1 MDTKAIR
8 TSLALV
14 TIVIIFVLAENE
26 VLIALTSAI
35 LLGLMVDGFISMS
48 KEVKAIMEADKN
60 DIRKGVFKW
69 LTESLLKNWMI

>member
-1 MDTKAIR
+1 MDRKAMT

-14 TIVIIFVLAENE
+14 TIVIIFVLVENE

-48 KEVKAIMEADKN
+48 KEVKAIMERGDLN
-60 DIRKGVFKW
+60 D
-69 LTESLLKNWMI
+69 

>member
-1 MDTKAIR
+1 MDTKAMT

-14 TIVIIFVLAENE
+14 TIAIIFVLAENE

-48 KEVKAIMEADKN
+48 KEVKAIMDADKD
-60 DIRKGVFKW
+60 DIRKRGF
-69 LTESLLKNWMI
+69 

>member
-1 MDTKAIR
+1 MDTKAMT

-35 LLGLMVDGFISMS
+35 LLGLMVDGCISMH
-48 KEVKAIMEADKN
+48 KEVKAIMDTDKE
-60 DIRKGVFKW
+60 DIRKGIFK
-69 LTESLLKNWMI
+69 

>member
-1 MDTKAIR
+1 MDTKAMT

-26 VLIALTSAI
+26 ILIALTSAI

-48 KEVKAIMEADKN
+48 KEVKAIMDTEK
-60 DIRKGVFKW
+60 KGDF
-69 LTESLLKNWMI
+69 

>member
-1 MDTKAIR
+1 MDTKAMT

-35 LLGLMVDGFISMS
+35 LLGLMVDGFISMN
-48 KEVKAIMEADKN
+48 KEVKVILERGDLN
-60 DIRKGVFKW
+60 D
-69 LTESLLKNWMI
+69 

>member
-1 MDTKAIR
+1 MDTKAMT

-35 LLGLMVDGFISMS
+35 LLGLMVDGFISMN
-48 KEVKAIMEADKN
+48 KEVRAIMDADKE
-60 DIRKGVFKW
+60 DIRKGIFK
-69 LTESLLKNWMI
+69 

>member
-1 MDTKAIR
+1 MDTKAI
-8 TSLALV
+8 TISLALV

-48 KEVKAIMEADKN
+48 KEVKAIMERGDLN
-60 DIRKGVFKW
+60 D
-69 LTESLLKNWMI
+69 

>member
-1 MDTKAIR
+1 MT

-35 LLGLMVDGFISMS
+35 LLGLMVDGFISMN
-48 KEVKAIMEADKN
+48 KEVKVILERGDLN
-60 DIRKGVFKW
+60 D
-69 LTESLLKNWMI
+69 

>member
-1 MDTKAIR
+1 MDTKARR

-35 LLGLMVDGFISMS
+35 LLGLMVDGITSMY
-48 KEVKAIMEADKN
+48 KEV
-60 DIRKGVFKW
+60 IRKGIFK
-69 LTESLLKNWMI
+69 

>member
-1 MDTKAIR
+1 MDRKAMT

-48 KEVKAIMEADKN
+48 KEVKAIMERGDLN
-60 DIRKGVFKW
+60 D
-69 LTESLLKNWMI
+69 

>member
-26 VLIALTSAI
+26 ILIALTSAI

>member
-14 TIVIIFVLAENE
+14 TIIIIFVLAENE

-35 LLGLMVDGFISMS
+35 LLGLMVDGIVSMYE
-48 KEVKAIMEADKN
+48 EVKAIMEAEKE
-60 DIRKGVFKW
+60 RGVFK
-69 LTESLLKNWMI
+69 

>member
-1 MDTKAIR
+1 MDTKAMT

-35 LLGLMVDGFISMS
+35 LLGLMVDGFVNMH
-48 KEVKAIMEADKN
+48 KEVKAIMERGDLN
-60 DIRKGVFKW
+60 DWWNIYSR
-69 LTESLLKNWMI
+69 T

>member
-26 VLIALTSAI
+26 ILIALTSAI
-35 LLGLMVDGFISMS
+35 LLELMVDGFISMS
-48 KEVKAIMEADKN
+48 KEVKAIMDAEK
-60 DIRKGVFKW
+60 KGDF
-69 LTESLLKNWMI
+69 

>member
-1 MDTKAIR
+1 MDTKAMT

-35 LLGLMVDGFISMS
+35 LLGLMVDEFISMS
-48 KEVKAIMEADKN
+48 KEVKAILERGDLN
-60 DIRKGVFKW
+60 D
-69 LTESLLKNWMI
+69 